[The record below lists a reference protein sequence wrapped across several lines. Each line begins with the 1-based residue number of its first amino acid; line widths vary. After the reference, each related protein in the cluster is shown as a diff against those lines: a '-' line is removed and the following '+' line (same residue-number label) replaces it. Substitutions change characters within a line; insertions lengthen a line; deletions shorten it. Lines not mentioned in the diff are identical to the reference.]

1 MTLDRE
7 ERNKKNMALGGGIEY
22 TLKIRG
28 YTASLLIPFS
38 IFLKRRQYYRGLFQA
53 KVGKGLSEKI
63 IFRLW
68 ETRTWASHVALVV
81 KNPPTNAGDIR
92 DTDSIPGLGRCP
104 GEGNATHSSI
114 LAWEIPW
121 TEEPDRLQFIELQR
135 VGYN

>member
-53 KVGKGLSEKI
+53 KVRKRLSEKI

-92 DTDSIPGLGRCP
+92 DTGSAPRSGRSP
-104 GEGNATHSSI
+104 GEENGN
-114 LAWEIPW
+114 P
-121 TEEPDRLQFIELQR
+121 LQYPCLE
-135 VGYN
+135 NPMD